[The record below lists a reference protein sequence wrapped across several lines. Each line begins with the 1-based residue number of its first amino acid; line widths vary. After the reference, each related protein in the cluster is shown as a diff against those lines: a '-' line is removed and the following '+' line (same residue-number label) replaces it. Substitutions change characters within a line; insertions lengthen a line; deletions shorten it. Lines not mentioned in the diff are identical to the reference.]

1 MHPINCITLIVVL
14 AAFSC
19 QTAENKTPA
28 TSRMLVGDFDTAKV
42 ISQLAIKERV
52 SRLDLV
58 DKDIMPP
65 QMPID
70 TLELTYYFAFCDC
83 QRWILAD
90 IHNKAKTQN
99 DNVDE
104 LDARGQLQFN
114 LDEHGYYIEAADSSL
129 ELDWRVGVNGTT
141 VRFIGK
147 EYMDKRLPKN
157 GDFTVPNP
165 PKGKVFRYYS
175 YEIIRPYS
183 VWGPEVFSEVD
194 PETGDSLT
202 ETSVLIVK

>member
-1 MHPINCITLIVVL
+1 MHPINCIILIVVL

-83 QRWILAD
+83 QQWILAD

-147 EYMDKRLPKN
+147 EYMDKRLPQN
-157 GDFTVPNP
+157 GGFTVPDP

-175 YEIIRPYS
+175 YEIIRPYN

-202 ETSVLIVK
+202 ERSVLIVK